1 MKTKSLACWLMV
13 ATICPQ
19 IFALPQSHAETSQ
32 MPVETASRITGIA
45 TQVAGDRLNVVLN
58 FASNDRPQISYKR
71 QGDAWVAELNGAEL
85 KLENGSQTFAKSNPI
100 PGIRAVEAKQDGN
113 KVQLRVTAP
122 DSGSGSV
129 IQRNTPNGIVVSV
142 PAPKTEPSQ
151 VVSQPAQANRQATA
165 TPKPLF
171 DARVR
176 VTGGNKPQT
185 TAQTNPQTI
194 AQFVPPTGEATPRN
208 VPDQPVPGQRSIPG
222 ITPPVTPQVP
232 GRVPGQVPPFRRLTV
247 PPTGDIAVSA
257 VNLRPEL
264 INLGTA
270 ERVTRLTLR
279 SAPAIE
285 VLTLIGRVAGLSVV
299 SAEGAAQAGQQAGQQ
314 AQPGAPGTGISQS
327 VNLDI
332 ENESAQDAFNSI
344 LRITGL
350 QASRIGNTIFV
361 ATRLPVSLRNVV
373 SRSYRLNQI
382 SAGEAS
388 AFLVGLGAER
398 VITRQRPIPG
408 VQTAQLGTAS
418 QAIVNVQT
426 EAVPVLERVQETPDS
441 LLVLK
446 GLQVVAEERTNSVT
460 LLGTPELVKYAE
472 AQLARIDLRR
482 RQVAVNVRIV
492 EVELRGDQTFG
503 SSLALQIPGA
513 TTINSTL
520 GVLGLSFNTNS
531 AVVNPNAVQ
540 LAGLINAQIA
550 SGNAKVLTDPTLTV
564 QEGEQATVELIEE
577 VLTRVEETTTP
588 GSGGSPP
595 TITRTATFEDSGL
608 VLNVRVARVDDNGF
622 VSLSISPVVAVPLG
636 IEQIGIPNSTSFIQA
651 RPISRRTLNSG
662 QIRLRD
668 NQTLILSG
676 VIRDD
681 DRQIQTKVPILGDLP
696 IIGAL
701 FRGEQNINRR
711 SEVLIIV
718 TPKIIDDSERSTF
731 GYTYQPGSEVQK
743 VLDSNRILAPEQQ
756 TPDVPR
762 LSPTPQR

>member
-45 TQVAGDRLNVVLN
+45 TQAAGDRLNVVLS
-58 FASNDRPQISYKR
+58 FASNDRPQVSYKR
-71 QGDAWVAELNGAEL
+71 QGNTWIAELTGAEL
-85 KLENGSQTFAKSNPI
+85 KLANGNGTFAKPNPI

-113 KVQLRVTAP
+113 KVHLRVTAA
-122 DSGSGSV
+122 DSTSGSV
-129 IQRNTPNGIVVSV
+129 IQRDTPQGIVLSV
-142 PAPKTEPSQ
+142 PAPKTPSPSKSVAQ
-151 VVSQPAQANRQATA
+151 VQPNVQATA
-165 TPKPLF
+165 ASKPLF
-171 DARVR
+171 ESKVR
-176 VTGGNKPQT
+176 VTSSNESQRV
-185 TAQTNPQTI
+185 
-194 AQFVPPTGEATPRN
+194 AQFVPPTGEATPRL

-222 ITPPVTPQVP
+222 VTPPVTPQVP

-257 VNLRPEL
+257 VNLKPEL

-299 SAEGAAQAGQQAGQQ
+299 SAEGAVQAGQQTGQQ
-314 AQPGAPGTGISQS
+314 VQPGATGAGITQP

-373 SRSYRLNQI
+373 SRSYRLNQV

-472 AQLARIDLRR
+472 AQLARIDLRK
-482 RQVAVNVRIV
+482 RQVAVNVRVV

-503 SSLALQIPGA
+503 SSLTLQIPGA

-520 GVLGLSFNTNS
+520 GVLGLNFSTNS
-531 AVVNPNAVQ
+531 PVVNPNAVQ
-540 LAGLINAQIA
+540 IAGLLAAQIR

-564 QEGEQATVELIEE
+564 QEGEQATVELVEE

-588 GSGGSPP
+588 GTGGSPP

-622 VSLSISPVVAVPLG
+622 INLSVSPVVAVPLA
-636 IEQIGIPNSTSFIQA
+636 IEQIGVPNSTAFIQA

-662 QIRLRD
+662 QVRLRD
-668 NQTLILSG
+668 GQTLILSG
-676 VIRDD
+676 VIRDE

-696 IIGAL
+696 LIGAL
-701 FRGEQNINRR
+701 FRNEQNINRR

-743 VLDSNRILAPEQQ
+743 VLDSNRILGPEQQ

>member
-1 MKTKSLACWLMV
+1 
-13 ATICPQ
+13 
-19 IFALPQSHAETSQ
+19 
-32 MPVETASRITGIA
+32 
-45 TQVAGDRLNVVLN
+45 
-58 FASNDRPQISYKR
+58 
-71 QGDAWVAELNGAEL
+71 
-85 KLENGSQTFAKSNPI
+85 
-100 PGIRAVEAKQDGN
+100 
-113 KVQLRVTAP
+113 
-122 DSGSGSV
+122 
-129 IQRNTPNGIVVSV
+129 
-142 PAPKTEPSQ
+142 
-151 VVSQPAQANRQATA
+151 
-165 TPKPLF
+165 
-171 DARVR
+171 
-176 VTGGNKPQT
+176 
-185 TAQTNPQTI
+185 
-194 AQFVPPTGEATPRN
+194 
-208 VPDQPVPGQRSIPG
+208 
-222 ITPPVTPQVP
+222 
-232 GRVPGQVPPFRRLTV
+232 
-247 PPTGDIAVSA
+247 
-257 VNLRPEL
+257 VNLKPEL

-299 SAEGAAQAGQQAGQQ
+299 SAEGAVQAGQQTGQQ
-314 AQPGAPGTGISQS
+314 VQPGATGAGITQP

-373 SRSYRLNQI
+373 SRSYRLNQV

-472 AQLARIDLRR
+472 AQLARIDLRK
-482 RQVAVNVRIV
+482 RQVAVNVRVV

-503 SSLALQIPGA
+503 SSLTLQIPGA

-520 GVLGLSFNTNS
+520 GVLGLNFSTNS
-531 AVVNPNAVQ
+531 PVVNPNAVQ
-540 LAGLINAQIA
+540 IAGLLAAQIR

-564 QEGEQATVELIEE
+564 QEGEQATVELVEE

-588 GSGGSPP
+588 GTGGSPP

-622 VSLSISPVVAVPLG
+622 INLSVSPVVAVPLA
-636 IEQIGIPNSTSFIQA
+636 IEQIGVPNSTAFIQA

-662 QIRLRD
+662 QVRLRD
-668 NQTLILSG
+668 GQTLILSG
-676 VIRDD
+676 VIRDE

-696 IIGAL
+696 LIGAL
-701 FRGEQNINRR
+701 FRNEQNINRR

-743 VLDSNRILAPEQQ
+743 VLDSNRILGPEQQ